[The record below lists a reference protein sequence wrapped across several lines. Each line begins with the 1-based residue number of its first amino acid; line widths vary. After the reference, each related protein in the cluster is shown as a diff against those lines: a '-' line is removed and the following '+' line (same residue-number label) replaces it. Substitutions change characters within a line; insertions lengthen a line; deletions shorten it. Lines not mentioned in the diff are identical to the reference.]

1 MGRFEEMQAF
11 ARTAEAQSFTAA
23 AHRLGLSKSI
33 VSQRVANL
41 EARLG
46 VRLINR
52 TTRRLSLTEA
62 GAGFLAG
69 AERALSEVAEAEE
82 GATRHGTELRGALRI
97 AAPLSFALLHLQPA
111 IFDFM
116 NAHPSLEVHIDL
128 DDRHLD
134 LIGGGWDMALRIGR
148 LPDSSLIARRL
159 APSHQVCCA
168 TQDYLDRHGTPTRPE
183 ELERH
188 ECMLYS
194 GAHRPESWPFL
205 IDGEWVP
212 INVRGR
218 LVTNNGDLIL
228 NSMLAGQG
236 IALLPTFLVGCQIA
250 QGRLVR
256 LLADWPTK
264 EAAIHAV
271 YPPTRNLAA
280 RVRLFT
286 DFLAER
292 IGKEPYWDEGLG
304 LGSSITPSKKSM
316 PD

>member
-11 ARTAEAQSFTAA
+11 VRTAEAQSFTAA
-23 AHRLGLSKSI
+23 AQRLGLSKSI
-33 VSQRVANL
+33 VSQRVADL

-62 GAGFLAG
+62 GIGFLEG
-69 AERALSEVAEAEE
+69 AERALVEAAEAEE
-82 GATRHGTELRGALRI
+82 RATRHGTELRGMLRI

-111 IFDFM
+111 IFEFM
-116 NAHPSLEVHIDL
+116 AAHPSLEVHIDL

-159 APSHQVCCA
+159 APCHVVCCA
-168 TQDYLDRHGTPTRPE
+168 TQDYLDRHGAPARPE
-183 ELERH
+183 ELEH
-188 ECMLYS
+188 HDCVLYS
-194 GAHRPESWPFL
+194 GSHRADSWSFL

-212 INVRGR
+212 VNVRGR
-218 LVTNNGDLIL
+218 LLTNNGDLIL
-228 NSMLAGQG
+228 GAVLAGHG
-236 IALLPTFLVGCQIA
+236 ITILPSFLVGCLIA

-256 LLADWPTK
+256 VLADWPTR
-264 EAAIHAV
+264 EEAIHAV
-271 YPPTRNLAA
+271 YPPTRHLAA

-286 DFLAER
+286 EFLAER
-292 IGKEPYWDEGLG
+292 IGKEPYWDQGLG
-304 LGSSITPSKKSM
+304 FRETTVGRGALP
-316 PD
+316 

>member
-11 ARTAEAQSFTAA
+11 VRTAEAQSFTAA
-23 AHRLGLSKSI
+23 AQRLGLSKSI
-33 VSQRVANL
+33 VSQRVADL

-62 GAGFLAG
+62 GTGFLAG
-69 AERALSEVAEAEE
+69 AERALSEASEAEDR
-82 GATRHGTELRGALRI
+82 ATRHGTELRGALRI

-116 NAHPSLEVHIDL
+116 AAHPSLEVHIDL

-159 APSHQVCCA
+159 AVSHTVCCA
-168 TQDYLDRHGTPTRPE
+168 TQDYLDRHGTPERPE
-183 ELERH
+183 DLERH

-194 GAHRPESWPFL
+194 GVNRPDSWPFL

-212 INVRGR
+212 IAVRGR
-218 LVTNNGDLIL
+218 LITNNGDLIL
-228 NSMLAGQG
+228 NSALAGHG
-236 IALLPTFLVGCQIA
+236 VALLPSFLVGCQIA
-250 QGRLVR
+250 AGRLVR
-256 LLADWPTK
+256 VLAGWPTK

-271 YPPTRNLAA
+271 YPPTRHLAA

-292 IGKEPYWDEGLG
+292 IGKEPYWDQ
-304 LGSSITPSKKSM
+304 GSGSTPPITHAKLSM